1 MEEMGLAQ
9 TAVQQTEP
17 MRDLDQVIQMIMQGV
32 MPEELVAQGI
42 PEELVM
48 AAMQEISKQM
58 TQVPNEQAGLA
69 ATVVRPERGM

>member
-1 MEEMGLAQ
+1 MDEMGLAQ
-9 TAVQQTEP
+9 NMVQQADP
-17 MRDLDQVIQMIMQGV
+17 MRDLDQVIAVLMQGV
-32 MPEELVAQGI
+32 MPEELVAQGV

-48 AAMQEISKQM
+48 MAMQEISKQM

>member
-1 MEEMGLAQ
+1 MGEMGLAQ
-9 TAVQQTEP
+9 GAVQQMEP
-17 MRDLDQVIQMIMQGV
+17 MRDLDQVVQMIMQGV
-32 MPEELVAQGI
+32 MPEELVAQGV

>member
-1 MEEMGLAQ
+1 MGEMGLAQ
-9 TAVQQTEP
+9 GAAQQMEP
-17 MRDLDQVIQMIMQGV
+17 MRDLDQVIAMIMRGV
-32 MPEELVAQGI
+32 MPEELVAQGV

>member
-32 MPEELVAQGI
+32 MPEELVAQGV

-69 ATVVRPERGM
+69 ATVVRPERGT

>member
-9 TAVQQTEP
+9 NVAQVEP
-17 MRDLDQVIQMIMQGV
+17 MRNLDQIIQMIMQGV
-32 MPEELVAQGI
+32 LPEELVAQGV

-58 TQVPNEQAGLA
+58 TQVPNDQAGLA

>member
-32 MPEELVAQGI
+32 MPEELMAQGV